1 VRLNKLL
8 PSRKM
13 KRKKFSE
20 IVKHGI
26 SFAKKNY
33 ADASTFLVAITL
45 AIAKFGPRIADKITG
60 KEIENWLNKLQ
71 EERGWTNSTWNH
83 WLTYLSMTFR
93 EAKRKGDVTVNP
105 AHLARRKRV
114 VESKVRFVTEEEEM
128 RLRAAIVEPRGG
140 FPKDNESCEAQL
152 VTAIYTGMRRKEQFS
167 MVWNQV
173 DLERGLIFLPNTKPG
188 ESAYVEL
195 NSYVIHVLQML
206 KDRYGPSGPAEDARV
221 FPIDNPTKWFQT
233 ALKAAGIQG
242 VTWHTLRHTFA
253 SRLTMKGVNLK
264 TVQELLRH
272 RSIEMAA
279 RYSHLAPIYESEA
292 LETLVNKQPISYVF
306 GCATSSRELAVRVPP
321 AVQECH
327 ARSGPKECRRLS
339 LIARVDRRAL
349 YEEVWS
355 APLRN
360 VAKHY
365 EVSDVALAKACR
377 RLKIPVPGRGY
388 WNKIAAHLPVPPR
401 PPLPPLDSEGVASPP
416 TGSES

>member
-1 VRLNKLL
+1 
-8 PSRKM
+8 M

-173 DLERGLIFLPNTKPG
+173 DLERGLIFLPNTKP
-188 ESAYVEL
+188 
-195 NSYVIHVLQML
+195 
-206 KDRYGPSGPAEDARV
+206 DRQSDEMVPDR
-221 FPIDNPTKWFQT
+221 T
-233 ALKAAGIQG
+233 QG
-242 VTWHTLRHTFA
+242 RRHT
-253 SRLTMKGVNLK
+253 G
-264 TVQELLRH
+264 
-272 RSIEMAA
+272 
-279 RYSHLAPIYESEA
+279 
-292 LETLVNKQPISYVF
+292 
-306 GCATSSRELAVRVPP
+306 
-321 AVQECH
+321 
-327 ARSGPKECRRLS
+327 
-339 LIARVDRRAL
+339 
-349 YEEVWS
+349 
-355 APLRN
+355 RN
-360 VAKHY
+360 VAY
-365 EVSDVALAKACR
+365 ASAYFRLATDDEGCQLENGSGTASA
-377 RLKIPVPGRGY
+377 PVDRDGGSV
-388 WNKIAAHLPVPPR
+388 LSPR
-401 PPLPPLDSEGVASPP
+401 PDLRI
-416 TGSES
+416 